1 MKLLGVVAFLLH
13 ALSCLAFSPR
23 AGGCPSKGV
32 PGSSHR
38 VVRATTINR
47 PLPRTHLLRASSSPF
62 DFLQSIFTSSSKSS
76 ATEEPPRP
84 RIPDV
89 VVDSDYT
96 LAAAFAVVGVS
107 IIAAD
112 RGGVGGALGGGFF
125 TLLASLFAVQAS
137 RIRFVFDETCFE
149 LKTVDSIG
157 SDDLRDSGENIVVGG
172 ANRWAYASFV
182 NWDFFPS
189 PAFPVLVYFK
199 ETQTPRP
206 DGSGNGQIHFF
217 PAIAN
222 CKQLKEQVSARLV
235 YLYFSRLRCWRQ
247 MNSIIRHPYL
257 ESARVWLV
265 RTAWVR

>member
-23 AGGCPSKGV
+23 AGGSLSKDV
-32 PGSSHR
+32 PGSPPR
-38 VVRATTINR
+38 VVRATTIDR

-62 DFLQSIFTSSSKSS
+62 DFLQSIVTSSSKSP
-76 ATEEPPRP
+76 ATKEPPRP

-112 RGGVGGALGGGFF
+112 RGGVGGVLGGGFF
-125 TLLASLFAVQAS
+125 ALLASLFAVQAS

-172 ANRWAYASFV
+172 GQPLGLRVVRELGFLPESGLPGTRILQGDPDAQARRERQRSNP
-182 NWDFFPS
+182 FFPRDCE
-189 PAFPVLVYFK
+189 L
-199 ETQTPRP
+199 QT
-206 DGSGNGQIHFF
+206 
-217 PAIAN
+217 A
-222 CKQLKEQVSARLV
+222 E
-235 YLYFSRLRCWRQ
+235 
-247 MNSIIRHPYL
+247 
-257 ESARVWLV
+257 
-265 RTAWVR
+265 RTGKRSFGLPLLFTCAMLAPIEFHHSSSLS